1 MALLWWLVG
10 NAIEKFGEHFVQ
22 TRLMHDAD
30 NLLSALHVD
39 PEGVLQ
45 ITPGRMATIYQQ
57 PFSGHYFALLIGE
70 RVVYSRSLWDET
82 LAVSPLAQGKTLQ
95 WRVAGPSGQPL
106 LVWAGGFQKQ
116 GQQLVIA
123 VAEDLTPLQASL
135 VRFNW
140 YFAGLSLLAL
150 MLLLGV
156 QHYIVSRAF
165 KSLEKIRQ
173 EGKTLLL

>member
-1 MALLWWLVG
+1 MNSLQRRLQVGLAASVVVLMALLWWLVG

-123 VAEDLTPLQASL
+123 VAEDLTPLQASCSSTSFQSAST
-135 VRFNW
+135 VPR
-140 YFAGLSLLAL
+140 
-150 MLLLGV
+150 
-156 QHYIVSRAF
+156 HRARP
-165 KSLEKIRQ
+165 SS
-173 EGKTLLL
+173 